1 MFISLKVDM
10 KISFIRRPAS
20 TLMRWILAAAVAL
33 GSHSALHAADTPV
46 LRVGDQRQGTRG
58 ILEAS
63 GLLKD
68 LPYRIEWADFP
79 AAQPLGEALNAG
91 VIDTGALGDAP
102 LIFAL
107 AAGARARA
115 VSVSKLQSDG
125 LAIVAAANSTV
136 TDVASLKGRRI
147 ATTRGSIGH
156 FLVIV
161 ALQQAGLKTSDVN
174 LLFLNPSDAKAALAA
189 GAIDAWS
196 TWDPYVAIE
205 ELHDHAKVVVNAVGL
220 RDSYTY
226 QAATDDAIRN
236 KRAILADFLQ
246 RVADGQRW
254 ALAHPQQVAEAQARI
269 TGLPKEVLTYVYAR
283 AKLHPVPIDAAVMR
297 AQQHTADVYESAGVI
312 PRHLDVAPSFDT
324 SFKLK

>member
-1 MFISLKVDM
+1 M
-10 KISFIRRPAS
+10 KTTSVRRQVLPSWHWLLAGIVAL
-20 TLMRWILAAAVAL
+20 TCHGAVHAAA
-33 GSHSALHAADTPV
+33 TEV

-68 LPYRIEWADFP
+68 LPYRIEWSDFP

-115 VSVSKLQSDG
+115 VSASKLQSEG
-125 LAIVAAANSTV
+125 LAIVANANSPI

-161 ALQQAGLKTSDVN
+161 ALQKAGLKTSDVN
-174 LLFLNPSDAKAALAA
+174 LVFLNPSDAKAALSA
-189 GAIDAWS
+189 GAVDAWS

-205 ELHDHAKVVVNAVGL
+205 ELHDHAKVIVNAVGL

-236 KRAILADFLQ
+236 KHAILADFLQ
-246 RVADGQRW
+246 RWAQAQRW
-254 ALAHPQQVAEAQARI
+254 ALLHPEQVAEAQARI
-269 TGLPKEVLTYVYAR
+269 TGLPKKVLTYIYAR
-283 AKLHPVPIDAAVMR
+283 AKLHPVPIDAEVIR
-297 AQQHTADVYESAGVI
+297 AQQRTADVYEGAGVI
-312 PRHLDVAPSFDT
+312 PRHLDVGPSFDT